1 MLGYCCIN
9 ETLKAKG
16 ISVNRGMQKAKF
28 EEKGIE
34 YAMELAFLNLQDLQT
49 ILEWNVENEI
59 FLYRMSSDMFSW
71 SSAYSIRDAI
81 AKYKPIIFNQLKLIG
96 QYAKDNN
103 IRLTFH
109 PGPYNVLASENEKV
123 IEKTIHEL
131 HNHSEIMD
139 LMDLS
144 RTPYNCINIHLGT
157 TKPSKE
163 EVINKFIRN
172 FQKLSIGVQQRLTI
186 ENDDS
191 EKEFSVQDLYLVSS
205 QCNIPIVF
213 DQHHYYYGPKD
224 QSLQDA
230 FHLAISTWGD
240 IKPLTHHS
248 SSRQI
253 EDPLSRKTA
262 HADYIYS
269 KIEYYNTHIDTE
281 IEAKAKE
288 LALLNYR
295 ETYE

>member
-9 ETLKAKG
+9 ETLKKKG
-16 ISVNRGMQKAKF
+16 ISVNRGMKSAKF
-28 EEKGIE
+28 QEKGIE
-34 YAMELAFLNLQDLQT
+34 YALELASQNIQDLQT
-49 ILEWNVENEI
+49 ILEWNVENDI
-59 FLYRMSSDMFSW
+59 FLYRMSSDMFPW

-81 AKYKPIIFNQLKLIG
+81 AKHKPIIFTQLKLIG
-96 QYAKDNN
+96 QYANEHN

-123 IEKTIHEL
+123 IEKTILEL
-131 HNHSEIMD
+131 HNHSETMD

-163 EVINKFIRN
+163 IVIQKFITN
-172 FQKLSIGVQQRLTI
+172 FQRLPKGVQQRLTI

-191 EKEFSVQDLYLVSS
+191 EKEFSVQDLHLVSS

-213 DQHHYYYGPKD
+213 DEHHYYYGPQD
-224 QSLQDA
+224 QSLEEA
-230 FHLAISTWGD
+230 FHLAISTWGA
-240 IKPLTHHS
+240 IKPLTHYS

-253 EDPLSRKTA
+253 EDTLSRKTA
-262 HADYIYS
+262 HADYLYS
-269 KIEYYNTHIDTE
+269 KIESFNSFIDTE

-288 LALLNYR
+288 LALLDYR
-295 ETYE
+295 NKFN